1 MKRTKFL
8 MGFLL
13 LLLSIQGFSQSPG
26 DSLYDN
32 SFVHNIEITFYETNY
47 WDTLEVHYN
56 SIFDSLGVPVGE
68 KKYLPAQ
75 IIIDGNILDTVGV
88 RQKGFLSN
96 FATSF
101 TAAPTKKPF
110 KVDINEFVKG
120 QKYDGLKK
128 FSLNNGF
135 EDPSMMR
142 ELVSLELMRNAGIKA
157 PRTSYAN
164 VYLNGIHWGFY
175 IIMEQVD
182 KTFLKENFSNGNGNL
197 YKSISNTTLSWQG
210 PAYTSYTGEMELKT
224 NEDVNDWS
232 DFMRF
237 INIINKQGYNAADYL
252 DSLHT
257 IFNVDDYMKVLS
269 IDVLTG
275 NWDSYYDHGRN
286 FYIYHNPDDDKFHW
300 IPWDY
305 NLAFADLGTDILF
318 QNVAPP
324 FNGGSRVLIDNMLAE
339 PSLKTKYFDTYC
351 NMLAFNFTS
360 ARLDPIIDS
369 AKAVI
374 ETDRS
379 ASTNEFFTAAEFIQ
393 NITGTVQGQGFGG
406 SYVGIKPFITTRTTE
421 VNNELNQLN
430 HSCNTSFIL
439 AGDVVINEFKAENDS
454 TDNIVDQDGE
464 YDDWIELYNN
474 TSDIIDLT
482 GYYLTDDFGNITQW
496 TIPDTTIEAN
506 GYLIIWADKDDTQS
520 GLHADFK
527 LSKSGE
533 QIMLSAPNGDVID
546 SVSYGAQQL
555 STSYARLP
563 NGTGSFFLNQVT
575 FNGFNSGVNTRSVVQ
590 SDVKLYPNPVRNEL
604 TIELKEENNVEMIR
618 LVNVTGQTMLEK
630 SITNIDDKVFL
641 NVASM
646 STGMYFLVF
655 QTKTQQ
661 TFSKKLMIID

>member
-1 MKRTKFL
+1 M
-8 MGFLL
+8 
-13 LLLSIQGFSQSPG
+13 
-26 DSLYDN
+26 
-32 SFVHNIEITFYETNY
+32 
-47 WDTLEVHYN
+47 
-56 SIFDSLGVPVGE
+56 
-68 KKYLPAQ
+68 
-75 IIIDGNILDTVGV
+75 
-88 RQKGFLSN
+88 
-96 FATSF
+96 
-101 TAAPTKKPF
+101 
-110 KVDINEFVKG
+110 
-120 QKYDGLKK
+120 
-128 FSLNNGF
+128 
-135 EDPSMMR
+135 
-142 ELVSLELMRNAGIKA
+142 
-157 PRTSYAN
+157 
-164 VYLNGIHWGFY
+164 
-175 IIMEQVD
+175 
-182 KTFLKENFSNGNGNL
+182 
-197 YKSISNTTLSWQG
+197 
-210 PAYTSYTGEMELKT
+210 
-224 NEDVNDWS
+224 
-232 DFMRF
+232 
-237 INIINKQGYNAADYL
+237 
-252 DSLHT
+252 
-257 IFNVDDYMKVLS
+257 
-269 IDVLTG
+269 
-275 NWDSYYDHGRN
+275 
-286 FYIYHNPDDDKFHW
+286 
-300 IPWDY
+300 
-305 NLAFADLGTDILF
+305 
-318 QNVAPP
+318 
-324 FNGGSRVLIDNMLAE
+324 
-339 PSLKTKYFDTYC
+339 
-351 NMLAFNFTS
+351 
-360 ARLDPIIDS
+360 
-369 AKAVI
+369 
-374 ETDRS
+374 
-379 ASTNEFFTAAEFIQ
+379 
-393 NITGTVQGQGFGG
+393 
-406 SYVGIKPFITTRTTE
+406 
-421 VNNELNQLN
+421 NQLN